1 MVQEEIP
8 YTEEEV
14 KAIIRQNEELRKK
27 YNNALEK
34 ARELM
39 DKGYYVLMPEIFP
52 ELQESKEEKASLDD
66 KLYVQDKHGFIY
78 ELLHD
83 WGDVVTVVTEN
94 GEHIDF
100 LKDTITILDFKDVVN
115 DTIRLLHT
123 KY

>member
-83 WGDVVTVVTEN
+83 WGDEILVKAYEEINARIETEKN
-94 GEHIDF
+94 TLNW
-100 LKDTITILDFKDVVN
+100 LKRENKD
-115 DTIRLLHT
+115 
-123 KY
+123 